1 MARSSAV
8 LGTLLVGAALL
19 AGGLV
24 SFGLYHA
31 EQAAR
36 ASRAPA
42 GEFPT
47 LSPAG
52 PPTATRPVAQDTPT
66 SSTIPAQQATPV
78 QPPAAAGQAIYA
90 QLCDACHP
98 GGGAGV
104 GPGLNTTGFIE
115 KYAEDTALVSV
126 LREGTPRMPAF
137 PASRLSEAQ
146 LADLIAFVRTLGPEQ
161 VGAEIPTPTE
171 VAVEGQLSWT
181 GTYATDVQPI
191 FDAYCARCHGETL
204 AENGLRLD
212 SYEGAMRGTLGG
224 QVVIPGRASASTL
237 VWVIQGLAAQEIRM
251 PHAER
256 PLSPNRIQNI
266 VLWID
271 AGALER

>member
-8 LGTLLVGAALL
+8 LGPLLVGAALL

-24 SFGLYHA
+24 SFGLYRT
-31 EQAAR
+31 EQGAR
-36 ASRAPA
+36 AKPAPA
-42 GEFPT
+42 GEVPAPST
-47 LSPAG
+47 AG
-52 PPTATRPVAQDTPT
+52 PPAATRPVAQDTPT
-66 SSTIPAQQATPV
+66 GSTAPAEQATPV
-78 QPPAAAGQAIYA
+78 QPKAVAGQAIYA

-104 GPGLNTTGFIE
+104 GPGLNTTGFVE

-146 LADLIAFVRTLGPEQ
+146 LADLIAFVRTLGPEP
-161 VGAEIPTPTE
+161 VGAGIPTPTE
-171 VAVEGQLSWT
+171 VAVQGQLIWT
-181 GTYATDVQPI
+181 GTYARDIQPI
-191 FDAYCARCHGETL
+191 FEGYCARCHGEVL

-212 SYEGAMRGTLGG
+212 SYEGVMRGTLGG
-224 QVVIPGRASASTL
+224 AVVVPGRASASTL
-237 VWVIQGLAAQEIRM
+237 VWVIQGLAAPEIRM

-271 AGALER
+271 AGAPDS